1 MGLGNSIRDIIEK
14 KGEAS
19 SNPTVNNA
27 IKQSKT
33 SSLSMSVFKS
43 ITPLVTR
50 CLIDSNNTEHFVN
63 SVRESVE
70 AIVQKTQFQ
79 GQTIRALSG
88 GLTDEETFVW
98 RRAFAIS
105 SEEFQRVSKVNTQ
118 FVLALLTNTEKADL
132 LVKQAGVDKQAIQS
146 IAIEINEYN
155 RYQEKDTFF
164 STVNS
169 SILSSTTKIDRTL
182 SNIEFFTEKAEAYE
196 IINNAIAVTAEALY
210 RKQSEL
216 PHSSQKTMLRK
227 SCLNHATYII
237 TNLAEQLASEY
248 DFRVKPTHIDEF
260 DEKLEQRVSLCTE
273 AIQKT
278 SKAVVS
284 ALWNLENE
292 HEASSELKQSFTD
305 TDVST
310 LINNVELLTK
320 LAVVSDDE
328 NGQDHIQAKR
338 FSQLVKDVCFIVDYA
353 VDNSNYIVKLDR
365 NQSKSFARST
375 FYKSLSEPLIYLRQ
389 TDTDLSVKHLKMCNN
404 IAVYLLSEQSAFNE
418 VMNRNGMMPEQIQQF
433 RRSRDVAF
441 SVNAN
446 NPLTVKQIA
455 LPTIAELTSVLFET
469 QRYTW
474 GISTA
479 YLAPKLGKYLLDA
492 TNKVYLSCRERNQS
506 SSTSIYRASLEA
518 SSQVMRTL
526 WRNKTNQSLSHSN
539 RSYVTGSIPIEECLE
554 IIDAFQIEYMN
565 QVDEMLYQSSKLQ
578 ICIDEVY
585 GQSDEYD
592 YDNAIKPS

>member
-1 MGLGNSIRDIIEK
+1 M
-14 KGEAS
+14 S
-19 SNPTVNNA
+19 SN
-27 IKQSKT
+27 
-33 SSLSMSVFKS
+33 
-43 ITPLVTR
+43 
-50 CLIDSNNTEHFVN
+50 
-63 SVRESVE
+63 
-70 AIVQKTQFQ
+70 
-79 GQTIRALSG
+79 
-88 GLTDEETFVW
+88 
-98 RRAFAIS
+98 
-105 SEEFQRVSKVNTQ
+105 
-118 FVLALLTNTEKADL
+118 
-132 LVKQAGVDKQAIQS
+132 
-146 IAIEINEYN
+146 
-155 RYQEKDTFF
+155 
-164 STVNS
+164 
-169 SILSSTTKIDRTL
+169 
-182 SNIEFFTEKAEAYE
+182 
-196 IINNAIAVTAEALY
+196 
-210 RKQSEL
+210 
-216 PHSSQKTMLRK
+216 
-227 SCLNHATYII
+227 
-237 TNLAEQLASEY
+237 
-248 DFRVKPTHIDEF
+248 
-260 DEKLEQRVSLCTE
+260 EKLEKRVNLCTE

-292 HEASSELKQSFTD
+292 HEASNELKESFTG

-320 LAVVSDDE
+320 LAVVSDDD

-338 FSQLVKDVCFIVDYA
+338 FSQLVEDVCFIVDYA

-418 VMNRNGMMPEQIQQF
+418 IMNRNGMMPEQIQQF
-433 RRSRDVAF
+433 RHSRDIAF
-441 SVNAN
+441 SVNAS
-446 NPLTVKQIA
+446 NPLTIKQVA

-492 TNKVYLSCRERNQS
+492 TNKVYLSCKERNQS
-506 SSTSIYRASLEA
+506 SSTSIYRASIEA

-539 RSYVTGSIPIEECLE
+539 RSYVTGGIPIEECLE
-554 IIDAFQIEYMN
+554 IIDSFQVEYMN
-565 QVDEMLYQSSKLQ
+565 QIDEMLYQSSKLQ
-578 ICIDEVY
+578 ICMDEVY